1 MNKMRIS
8 TKRYY
13 KTPPNRSHT
22 AEEYSNR
29 TEKYN
34 RLNIRLDEAEKS
46 VNLKT
51 ALELIQSEQQ
61 KEKNEIEWR

>member
-8 TKRYY
+8 TKRCY
-13 KTPPNRSHT
+13 KTPPSRSHT

-51 ALELIQSEQQ
+51 GHR
-61 KEKNEIEWR
+61 N